1 MEDKLDE
8 MFNKFFRKLRGTQH
22 SLLTI
27 IEKQKNE
34 IDNGAYVSLFMD
46 LSKAIDT
53 INPMLAKPKAYR
65 YSTNALNHM
74 HSSLKNKKQKV
85 QINSKFSVLL
95 G

>member
-8 MFNKFFRKLRGTQH
+8 MFNRFFRKLRGTQH
-22 SLLTI
+22 SLLTV
-27 IEKQKNE
+27 IE
-34 IDNGAYVSLFMD
+34 NGKTKLIMEPVSVFMD
-46 LSKAIDT
+46 LSKAFDT

-85 QINSKFSVLL
+85 QINNKFSGLL

>member
-8 MFNKFFRKLRGTQH
+8 MFNRFFRKLRGTQH
-22 SLLTI
+22 SLLTV
-27 IEKQKNE
+27 IE
-34 IDNGAYVSLFMD
+34 NGKTKLIMEPVSVFMD
-46 LSKAIDT
+46 LSKAFDT

-65 YSTNALNHM
+65 YSTNAVNHM

-85 QINSKFSVLL
+85 QINNKFSVLL